1 MTVGGAAGLER
12 SLLRD
17 LPVERFV
24 AETFSA
30 YLRLFHLARIG
41 AEDRHVT
48 WAQVAEAHGR
58 IAHPEMQFHAL
69 MPVSHMDRAG
79 NVLKPQPGNGR
90 AHRRRDRLTEQP
102 SSDSCSLHLVL
113 G

>member
-30 YLRLFHLARIG
+30 YLRLFHLARG
-41 AEDRHVT
+41 GGPPRHMGSGGGSPT
-48 WAQVAEAHGR
+48 DASLTLK
-58 IAHPEMQFHAL
+58 MQFHAL
-69 MPVSHMDRAG
+69 VPVGHMDRAG
-79 NVLKPQPGNGR
+79 NVLKPQPGDGR
-90 AHRRRDRLTEQP
+90 ALRRRDRLTEQP

>member
-1 MTVGGAAGLER
+1 MTVGAAAGLER

-48 WAQVAEAHGR
+48 WAQVAEANGR

-69 MPVSHMDRAG
+69 MPVGHMDRAG
-79 NVLKPQPGNGR
+79 NVLKPQPGMGEP
-90 AHRRRDRLTEQP
+90 TE
-102 SSDSCSLHLVL
+102 
-113 G
+113 GGIA